1 MDEKKIKII
10 KIDNDYYLGEGYI
23 EKNSNNFIKN
33 GIGLYSKN
41 YNKTENSSFYFGE
54 WINNKRSGKC
64 YIKNENKD
72 VLIGDFDINGNGKGI
87 YFWFNQKYFFG
98 EFVKEKLSKGFLF
111 SQNIESNDYKLNGTL
126 YYGYF
131 NDEGKKNDK
140 NAIFFDVEKNLMF
153 YGEIENDEMIYGF
166 EIGFDKKENII
177 CAGIDFSE
185 KSKIEKIYFE
195 NTLDENVKIGIKDI
209 FSHFYNKYIK
219 ENSIIKII
227 EEFHNFLNQFNY
239 DFNDNDDINIKF
251 EEQLQLIKNS
261 ISLIPEFFNIEL
273 PNYNLPIFN
282 ND

>member
-10 KIDNDYYLGEGYI
+10 KIDNDYYLGEGYK
-23 EKNSNNFIKN
+23 EKNTNNFIKN
-33 GIGLYSKN
+33 GKGLYLKDH
-41 YNKTENSSFYFGE
+41 NKTENSTFYFGE

-111 SQNIESNDYKLNGTL
+111 SQNIESNDYKLNGNL
-126 YYGYF
+126 YYGNF
-131 NDEGKKNDK
+131 NEGKKNDK
-140 NAIFFDVEKNLMF
+140 NAIVFDIEKNLMF
-153 YGEIENDEMIYGF
+153 YGEIENDETIYGF
-166 EIGFDKKENII
+166 EIGFDKNENII

-195 NTLDENVKIGIKDI
+195 NTFDENIKNGIKEI
-209 FSHFYNKYIK
+209 FLNFYNKYIK
-219 ENSIIKII
+219 EKNIMKII
-227 EEFHNFLNQFNY
+227 EEFHIFLKQFNY
-239 DFNDNDDINIKF
+239 DFKVNDDVNHKF
-251 EEQLQLIKNS
+251 DEQLKLINNL

-273 PNYNLPIFN
+273 PIYNLPILN

>member
-10 KIDNDYYLGEGYI
+10 KIDNDYYLGEGYK
-23 EKNSNNFIKN
+23 EKNTNNFIKN
-33 GIGLYSKN
+33 GKGLYLKDH
-41 YNKTENSSFYFGE
+41 NKTENSTFYFGE

-140 NAIFFDVEKNLMF
+140 NAIVFDIEKNLMF
-153 YGEIENDEMIYGF
+153 YGEIENDETIYGF
-166 EIGFDKKENII
+166 EIGFDKNENII
-177 CAGIDFSE
+177 FAGIDFCE

-195 NTLDENVKIGIKDI
+195 NTLDENVKNGIKDI
-209 FSHFYNKYIK
+209 FLHFYNKYIK
-219 ENSIIKII
+219 ENNIIKII
-227 EEFHNFLNQFNY
+227 EEFHNILNQFNY
-239 DFNDNDDINIKF
+239 DFNDNDDINLKF
-251 EEQLQLIKNS
+251 EEQIKLINNS
-261 ISLIPEFFNIEL
+261 ISLIPEFFNIAL
-273 PNYNLPIFN
+273 PIYNLPIYN